1 MNNKD
6 IIKQLNR
13 NKTPRWIY
21 YVVIGIVILAL
32 AISAIV
38 LISKKDKE
46 TSGDDENLNI
56 DTSLVDEGEEDPENV
71 ESEEE
76 TGVEVKVDELI
87 VGSDR
92 INAIDVSKWQ
102 GKINWNDVK
111 ESGIEVAFVRI
122 GYRGENGTIYKDE
135 HADYNI
141 QQAEKA
147 GILVGVYFFSTAV
160 SEEEAI
166 EEANWTKAAIKG
178 YSISYPV
185 VYDCEGYKNSGS
197 RMYELTKEDRTN
209 FALAYLKTIKD
220 AGYDTMFYTS
230 LNEAKDS
237 VDWDMAA
244 IESEYKVWIAHYPAL
259 TYPNIDT
266 PDYLG
271 TLHAWQ
277 YTNKGSVNGIT
288 GNVDMVVCYFKNE
301 KAKPKDKKARPEE
314 AQAPK
319 TEAEK
324 QYTEV
329 NEQVTAKEEV
339 NLRESDTT
347 YSNIVALLKNGTSV
361 KRIGIGKNGWS
372 KLEYNGQ
379 IVYAITSYLTT
390 NLTQKEPIHQKPVE
404 TDIVAGNTFTPI
416 NDSVTAKEEVNLRAL
431 PNTDSEVIGK
441 LYSGDFLARTATSN
455 KGWSRLIYNGQTV
468 YAVTS
473 YLSNEVVQVQKP
485 EQEPPTSSDGFTA
498 VDEQVTAKAETNLRT
513 APSTDNSEVVYLLKN
528 GEYVRRIGVH
538 SNGWSKLEYN
548 GQTVYAISSYLM
560 K

>member
-259 TYPNIDT
+259 TYPNIYT

-347 YSNIVALLKNGTSV
+347 YSNIVSLLKNGTSV

-390 NLTQKEPIHQKPVE
+390 DLTQKEPIQQKPVE

-485 EQEPPTSSDGFTA
+485 EQEPPTSSDGFSA

>member
-347 YSNIVALLKNGTSV
+347 YSNIVSLLKNGTSV

-390 NLTQKEPIHQKPVE
+390 DLTQKEPIQQKPVE

-485 EQEPPTSSDGFTA
+485 EQEPPTSSDGFSA

-560 K
+560 N

>member
-390 NLTQKEPIHQKPVE
+390 DLTQKEPIQQKPVE

>member
-6 IIKQLNR
+6 ILRQINR
-13 NKTPRWIY
+13 KKTPIWIY
-21 YVVIGIVILAL
+21 VAVISVI
-32 AISAIV
+32 AI
-38 LISKKDKE
+38 LISVDALFLLRDRNHNDE
-46 TSGDDENLNI
+46 THINI
-56 DTSLVDEGEEDPENV
+56 DTSLIDEGEEDPENV

-220 AGYDTMFYTS
+220 AGYDAMFYTS

-244 IESEYKVWIAHYPAL
+244 IESAYKVWIAHYPAL

-301 KAKPKDKKARPEE
+301 KAKPKDKKARPED

-347 YSNIVALLKNGTSV
+347 YSNIVALLKNGTAV

-390 NLTQKEPIHQKPVE
+390 DLTQKEPIQQKPVE

-431 PNTDSEVIGK
+431 PNTDSEIIGK
-441 LYSGDFLARTATSN
+441 IYSGDFLARTATSN

-485 EQEPPTSSDGFTA
+485 EQEPPTSSDGFSA

-560 K
+560 N

>member
-390 NLTQKEPIHQKPVE
+390 DLTQKEPIQQKPVE

-560 K
+560 N

>member
-390 NLTQKEPIHQKPVE
+390 DLTQKEPIQQKPVE

-528 GEYVRRIGVH
+528 GEYVRRIGIH